1 MIRFAG
7 LSVTFFLLTFATIY
21 YILLPSQSTD
31 SIGLPSWLT
40 QSSPPLAEPAQ
51 VTPSIIQ
58 PVAKPIIEIEIPK
71 VEFGVDRLTKAPQS
85 FETEANYVE
94 PIGEYSTHK
103 LRHGFA
109 TRTYHSYLGQGADT
123 KSPRQTIVLLHEQ
136 GRTGASLVEMWK
148 ETADLHGLYLIAP
161 NSIKNDKWSLPANSR
176 DFFHALIDH
185 AEDGVAIDRDQLY
198 LFGHGSGGTLATQI
212 LAKQALPFRAIA
224 THDGFE
230 SATVLGTV
238 EQGLPKRIPISLYL
252 GDDVPTSKIDT
263 AKATAVEFAKAG
275 HDVKLYVIPNHS
287 GWYYSFGP
295 ELNKLIWADLSR
307 K

>member
-7 LSVTFFLLTFATIY
+7 LSVTFFLLTFATVY
-21 YILLPSQSTD
+21 YILLSPQSAD

-40 QSSPPLAEPAQ
+40 QTSPPIAEPAQ

-71 VEFGVDRLTKAPQS
+71 VDFDVDRLTKAPPS

-94 PIGEYSTHK
+94 PIDEYSTHQ

-109 TRTYHSYLGQGADT
+109 TRTYHSYLGQGADR
-123 KSPRQTIVLLHEQ
+123 KNPRQTMVLLHEH
-136 GRTGASLVEMWK
+136 GRTGASLIDMWK

-161 NSIKNDKWSLPANSR
+161 DSIKNDKWSLLANSR
-176 DFFHALIDH
+176 DFFHALMDH
-185 AEDGVAIDRDQLY
+185 AENDVAIDRDQLY

-212 LAKQALPFRAIA
+212 LAKQTLPFRAIA

-230 SATVLGTV
+230 SATVLGMV

-252 GDDVPTSKIDT
+252 GDDVPTSKIDI
-263 AKATAVEFAKAG
+263 AKATAAEFSKAG
-275 HDVKLYVIPNHS
+275 HDVKLYVIPDHS

-295 ELNKLIWADLSR
+295 ELNKLIWTNLSQ